1 MSNQQTASAAIEL
14 LIQLLTANGPVSQL
28 ISSAHAAGR
37 TISREELETAFAQDD
52 VARASLV
59 DAIHDAGG

>member
-1 MSNQQTASAAIEL
+1 MSNQAASAAIEL

-28 ISSAHAAGR
+28 IRAAHADGR
-37 TISREELETAFAQDD
+37 TINREELESAFAQDD

-59 DAIHDAGG
+59 EAIDKAED